1 MTQHGRHVF
10 EFGPFRIEDG
20 ERLLRRGGTV
30 VPLPPKAVALLMA
43 LLHRSGEFIE
53 KGQLLAEVW
62 PDTFVE
68 EGSLTQTVSGTPE
81 GARGGAGHSLHRDDP
96 AARLS
101 IRRAGHGCARW
112 AGRFPV
118 TGRSAPG
125 EPFWRSSAGVLR

>member
-1 MTQHGRHVF
+1 M
-10 EFGPFRIEDG
+10 
-20 ERLLRRGGTV
+20 

-68 EGSLTQTVSGTPE
+68 EGSLTQTVSAF
-81 GARGGAGHSLHRDDP
+81 GALGEAPALHRDDP

-112 AGRFPV
+112 AGRFPSLAV
-118 TGRSAPG
+118 LPLANLFETERR
-125 EPFWRSSAGVLR
+125 RSSLME

>member
-20 ERLLRRGGTV
+20 ERLLRRGGAV

-68 EGSLTQTVSGTPE
+68 EGSLSQTV
-81 GARGGAGHSLHRDDP
+81 
-96 AARLS
+96 
-101 IRRAGHGCARW
+101 
-112 AGRFPV
+112 
-118 TGRSAPG
+118 
-125 EPFWRSSAGVLR
+125 

>member
-20 ERLLRRGGTV
+20 ERLLRRGGAV

-62 PDTFVE
+62 RKAASPRQCQY
-68 EGSLTQTVSGTPE
+68 SARRSG
-81 GARGGAGHSLHRDDP
+81 R
-96 AARLS
+96 
-101 IRRAGHGCARW
+101 RRALLTSRRSRGAVTDSSRRSRLCAVGGTLPRHW
-112 AGRFPV
+112 
-118 TGRSAPG
+118 
-125 EPFWRSSAGVLR
+125 PFCPWRTFQEIERRSSSLME